1 MSTVTYTSL
10 LGLALPTTG
19 DLSGAWGTEV
29 NNYIT
34 AYLDSAVAGALTV
47 TGSVDVSLTKST
59 GSTLGSTSLQYATL
73 LLNTSAAIT
82 VTIGSAGIPAA
93 NKFYI
98 VANLSATYAV
108 QIKAYGGSATQVTV
122 AASERCVIVF
132 NGTDYVKVSSTV
144 ALPAGSTTQVQYNN
158 AGALAGAS
166 GFTYDGSF
174 LTVPSLKDT
183 ALTSGRVVYA
193 GAAGLLQDNS
203 GLTFDGTTL
212 TAPKLAGAYVPR
224 VVTYADSNSLTIAA
238 DTTDVAVQVNSY
250 SATTINAPTS
260 STVGVPYNGQ
270 RLILRMQS
278 ANAQTLTWN
287 LIFQWSTDLA
297 STTYASGSN
306 KYDYWGFMYNA
317 AATKWQVVAKVQ
329 GF

>member
-19 DLSGAWGTEV
+19 DLSGSWGTEV

-34 AYLDSAVAGALTV
+34 TYLDSAVAGALTI
-47 TGSVDVSLTKST
+47 TGGVDVSLTKST

-144 ALPAGSTTQVQYNN
+144 ALPAGNTTQVQYNN
-158 AGALAGAS
+158 AGVLAGS
-166 GFTYDGSF
+166 SSF
-174 LTVPSLKDT
+174 
-183 ALTSGRVVYA
+183 
-193 GAAGLLQDNS
+193 
-203 GLTFDGTTL
+203 TFDGTTL

-224 VVTYADSNSLTIAA
+224 VAVIADATSVTINA
-238 DTTDVAVQVNSY
+238 DTTDIATQANTQAVG
-250 SATTINAPTS
+250 TLTINAPTG
-260 STVGVPYNGQ
+260 TPYNGQ
-270 RLILRMQS
+270 RLIFRLLS
-278 ANAQTLTWN
+278 TNIQTLSWN
-287 LIFQWSTDLA
+287 AIFQWSSDLGA
-297 STTYASGSN
+297 TAYSSGSS
-306 KYDYWGFMYNA
+306 KYDYWGFMYNSTA
-317 AATKWQVVAKVQ
+317 AKWQVVAKVQ